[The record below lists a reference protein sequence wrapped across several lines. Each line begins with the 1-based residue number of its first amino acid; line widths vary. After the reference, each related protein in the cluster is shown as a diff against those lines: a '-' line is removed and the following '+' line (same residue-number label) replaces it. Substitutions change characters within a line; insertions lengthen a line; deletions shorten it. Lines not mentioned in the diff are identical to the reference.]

1 MDRTAKSRMGV
12 ATLALVGALVMF
24 LTLSGVARADD
35 PPGAGFHV
43 TGTATTLTGEG
54 GESFDATIISTV
66 VNLDFGDAL
75 LPAGIDPSSIT
86 VTVNGVPLDFT
97 KHAFTF
103 NHRRL
108 TVTIEEWRVGA
119 VSETELN
126 QRRSG
131 NVSVSYA
138 PPADAEGER
147 LRYGSGGDV
156 GAFAVTAAHTSEDA
170 AAASFVTPAEPK
182 TVTATIRGNASPT
195 KSQTVIV
202 GPASTAN
209 PGTST
214 QAGEDLTDVVR
225 GICQQLGGSDC
236 RWSGAV

>member
-12 ATLALVGALVMF
+12 ATLAILGALIMV

-43 TGTATTLTGEG
+43 TGTAATLTSEDGEPI
-54 GESFDATIISTV
+54 EATIISTV

-75 LPAGIDPSSIT
+75 LPAGIDPSSVT

-108 TVTIEEWRVGA
+108 TVTIEEWREGA

-147 LRYGSGGDV
+147 LRYESGDDV

-170 AAASFVTPAEPK
+170 ASASFVTPAEPK
-182 TVTATIRGNASPT
+182 TVTTTIRGNASPT
-195 KSQTVIV
+195 KSETVIV
-202 GPASTAN
+202 GPASTGN
-209 PGTST
+209 SGTST
-214 QAGEDLTDVVR
+214 QAGEELADILQR
-225 GICQQLGGSDC
+225 ICEQLGGNC
-236 RWSGAV
+236 Q